1 MKNEEKAALRRQ
13 LRSLRPERETIARE
27 SSLICERLLGW
38 PAYRRHVLGS
48 LYGHGPRSRR
58 YAAADYALAQHKK
71 LLLPRIADGEMRFYR
86 VTDLDTLVAGTFGIR
101 EPAQDAP
108 EAALEEAQLILTPL
122 EAVDGRGC
130 RLGKG
135 GGYYDRALRTRKGVA
150 LGVALCYQV
159 VERVPTTDRDE
170 PLDGWVT
177 AREIHILTKA
187 R

>member
-1 MKNEEKAALRRQ
+1 
-13 LRSLRPERETIARE
+13 
-27 SSLICERLLGW
+27 
-38 PAYRRHVLGS
+38 
-48 LYGHGPRSRR
+48 
-58 YAAADYALAQHKK
+58 
-71 LLLPRIADGEMRFYR
+71 MRFYR
-86 VTDLDTLVAGTFGIR
+86 VTDLDTLVAGAFGIR

-108 EAALEEAQLILTPL
+108 EVALEEAQLILTPL

-159 VERVPTTDRDE
+159 VERVPTTDWDE